1 MTAARSFIGSEFL
14 WMVKGWIHGGD
25 GATLLLV
32 VASMVLQGI
41 RIGVCADT
49 KFDAR
54 KYTLRGGLMFGGKKK
69 NKTRGY
75 GLEST
80 HRVCLINIYQ

>member
-1 MTAARSFIGSEFL
+1 MTAARGFVGSEFL
-14 WMVKGWIHGGD
+14 WMVKGWIHGGG

-41 RIGVCADT
+41 QIGVCADT

-54 KYTLRGGLMFGGKKK
+54 KYTLRGGLMFGGKKEQ
-69 NKTRGY
+69 NKGIWPR
-75 GLEST
+75 
-80 HRVCLINIYQ
+80 INT

>member
-1 MTAARSFIGSEFL
+1 MTAARGYVGSEFL
-14 WMVKGWIHGGD
+14 WMVKGWIHGGGG

-41 RIGVCADT
+41 RIGVCADA

-54 KYTLRGGLMFGGKKK
+54 KYTLRGGLMFGGKKRTK
-69 NKTRGY
+69 QGDTA
-75 GLEST
+75 
-80 HRVCLINIYQ
+80 